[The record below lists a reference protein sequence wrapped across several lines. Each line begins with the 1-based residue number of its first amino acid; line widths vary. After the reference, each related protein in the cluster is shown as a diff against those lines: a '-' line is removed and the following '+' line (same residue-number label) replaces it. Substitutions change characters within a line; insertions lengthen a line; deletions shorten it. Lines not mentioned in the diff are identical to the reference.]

1 MKNMHCLLLAVIVAI
16 GGAFVQLSAQETEF
30 FIPKGTELKSYVVAN
45 PTVANQEYWVTLVTL
60 QGIVS
65 KYSSEQIYYGGGN
78 SLPVFSEALTNIYG
92 LPKAVSDEITN
103 MWDVIERYKS

>member
-78 SLPVFSEALTNIYG
+78 SLAGFFKALAKIYG
-92 LPKAVSDEITN
+92 LPKGVLDEIN
-103 MWDVIERYKS
+103 KLWGVIVSY